1 MDESTRT
8 VSGLAGD
15 STEQRIFDAAH
26 EVFMQKGMDGAKMQ
40 EIADR
45 AGLNKA
51 LLHYYYRT
59 KEKLFEMVARS
70 VINQA
75 VPVVQKTIESDVP
88 LLEKIANFIDF
99 YVDLIRRNPFVPL
112 FIVSELNKHPEQFF
126 EKVMPKELPKPHIFI
141 KQVED
146 AIARG
151 EIRPIAPQ
159 HLVVNVVS
167 MCVFPF
173 LARPMMR
180 MIMGMSQAEM
190 NQFFDERKAVV
201 KSFVFAALRPD

>member
-99 YVDLIRRNPFVPL
+99 YVDLIRKNPFVPL

-126 EKVMPKELPKPHIFI
+126 EKVMPKELPKPHVFI

-146 AIARG
+146 AIERG
-151 EIRPIAPQ
+151 EIRQIAPQ
-159 HLVVNVVS
+159 HLIVNVVS
-167 MCVFPF
+167 MCVFPV

-180 MIMGMSQAEM
+180 MVVGMSPAEM
-190 NQFFDERKAVV
+190 NQFFDERKAEV
-201 KSFVFAALRPD
+201 KRFVFAALRPD